1 MKSNGTLNNDDKI
14 LYDRGFKKATL
25 ALRKTETVVLKG
37 ESHKIVTAPT
47 LLASASTKHN
57 QSVDSIALYL
67 DEKITMR
74 GLDQT
79 DCNTEAEKVSNIT
92 ALTDREYIL
101 MLTSIAQNDK
111 YPQITKNMFIEK
123 MILTHNQCA
132 LIPSTPIQLSHI
144 TGGAKKPALF
154 QTLT

>member
-1 MKSNGTLNNDDKI
+1 M
-14 LYDRGFKKATL
+14 
-25 ALRKTETVVLKG
+25 
-37 ESHKIVTAPT
+37 
-47 LLASASTKHN
+47 LASASTKHN

-74 GLDQT
+74 GHDQT
-79 DCNTEAEKVSNIT
+79 DCNTETDEVSNIT

-101 MLTSIAQNDK
+101 LLTSIAQNDK

-132 LIPSTPIQLSHI
+132 LIPSAPNQLSHI
-144 TGGAKKPALF
+144 TEGAKKTAPF
-154 QTLT
+154 RTLI